1 MGFYLL
7 MFHGVRSSMMVQ
19 TSGVESLASGF
30 RSPSYSNIK
39 TSLSAQHRRQN
50 PWVNGETT
58 LHSQDH
64 LKRFTEL
71 YRKEKREVGDR
82 GDWEE
87 KRESQKG
94 REQSKQ

>member
-1 MGFYLL
+1 
-7 MFHGVRSSMMVQ
+7 MVQ
-19 TSGVESLASGF
+19 TSGVESPDSAF

-39 TSLSAQHRRQN
+39 TSLSTQRRRQN
-50 PWVNGETT
+50 PQVNGEKT
-58 LHSQDH
+58 LHSQEH
-64 LKRFTEL
+64 PKRLTEL
-71 YRKEKREVGDR
+71 YGKEKREVGDR